1 MSLITPEFGLLFWMT
16 VIFAIVFFLL
26 AKFGFPVITD
36 MVRKRQERI
45 DRSLKDAREIEAR
58 MGQMVEEHARML
70 DEARKE
76 QAQILRE
83 ATDTRNKILATAK
96 DEAREEAA
104 KILAE
109 ARTEIEAEKE
119 AALRDVR
126 KEVAVL
132 SVSIAEKILRKE
144 LSEDKE
150 QREYIDRMV
159 DETVHEQAQSW
170 TKASSGPGMPT
181 PW

>member
-1 MSLITPEFGLLFWMT
+1 MNLVTPDTGLLFWMV
-16 VIFAIVFFLL
+16 VIFGLVFLL
-26 AKFGFPVITD
+26 LWKFGFPIITS
-36 MVRKRQERI
+36 MVEKRNRTIEK
-45 DRSLKDAREIEAR
+45 SLKDAKEVEA
-58 MGQMVEEHARML
+58 QMSAMVAEHAQML
-70 DEARKE
+70 EDARKE

-83 ATDTRNKILATAK
+83 AADTRSKLIADAK
-96 DEAREEAA
+96 EQAREEAA
-104 KILAE
+104 KILAD
-109 ARTEIEAEKE
+109 ARAEIEAEKE

-159 DETVHEQAQSW
+159 EETVRERAQS
-170 TKASSGPGMPT
+170 
-181 PW
+181 

>member
-1 MSLITPEFGLLFWMT
+1 MQLITPDAGLLFWMV
-16 VIFAIVFFLL
+16 VIFGLLFFLL
-26 AKFGFPVITD
+26 AKFGFPIITS
-36 MVRKRQERI
+36 MVEKRNSTIEKSR
-45 DRSLKDAREIEAR
+45 KDAREIEAR

-83 ATDTRNKILATAK
+83 ATDTRNKILAQAK
-96 DEAREEAA
+96 DDAREEAA

-144 LSEDKE
+144 LADDRE

-159 DETVHEQAQSW
+159 EETVREDARS
-170 TKASSGPGMPT
+170 
-181 PW
+181 

>member
-1 MSLITPEFGLLFWMT
+1 MQLITPDAGLLFWMV
-16 VIFAIVFFLL
+16 VIFGLLFFLL
-26 AKFGFPVITD
+26 AKFGFPIITS
-36 MVRKRQERI
+36 MVEKRNTTIEK
-45 DRSLKDAREIEAR
+45 SLKDAHEIEAR

-70 DEARKE
+70 EEARKE

-83 ATDTRNKILATAK
+83 ATDTRNKILAQAK
-96 DEAREEAA
+96 DDAREEAA

-144 LSEDKE
+144 LADDGE

-159 DETVHEQAQSW
+159 EETVREDARS
-170 TKASSGPGMPT
+170 
-181 PW
+181 

>member
-1 MSLITPEFGLLFWMT
+1 MNLVTPDSGLLFWMV
-16 VIFAIVFFLL
+16 VIFGLVFFLL
-26 AKFGFPVITD
+26 WKFGFPVITS
-36 MVRKRQERI
+36 MVEKRNATIEK
-45 DRSLKDAREIEAR
+45 SLKDAHQIEA
-58 MGQMVEEHARML
+58 QMAGMLAEHAQML
-70 DEARKE
+70 EDARKE

-83 ATDTRNKILATAK
+83 ATDTRNKILAQAK
-96 DEAREEAA
+96 DEARGEAS
-104 KILAE
+104 KILAD

-144 LSEDKE
+144 LAKDGE

-159 DETVHEQAQSW
+159 EETVREEARS
-170 TKASSGPGMPT
+170 
-181 PW
+181 

>member
-1 MSLITPEFGLLFWMT
+1 MNLVTPDTGLLFWMV
-16 VIFAIVFFLL
+16 VIFGLVFLL
-26 AKFGFPVITD
+26 LWKFGFPIITS
-36 MVRKRQERI
+36 MVEKRNRTIEK
-45 DRSLKDAREIEAR
+45 SLKDAKEVEA
-58 MGQMVEEHARML
+58 QMSAMVAEHAQML
-70 DEARKE
+70 EDARKE

-83 ATDTRNKILATAK
+83 AADTRSKLIADAK
-96 DEAREEAA
+96 EQAREEAA
-104 KILAE
+104 KILAD

-159 DETVHEQAQSW
+159 DETVREQAQS
-170 TKASSGPGMPT
+170 
-181 PW
+181 

>member
-1 MSLITPEFGLLFWMT
+1 MNLVTPDTGLLFWMV
-16 VIFAIVFFLL
+16 VIFGLVFLL
-26 AKFGFPVITD
+26 LWKFGFPIITS
-36 MVRKRQERI
+36 MVEKRNRTIEK
-45 DRSLKDAREIEAR
+45 SLKDAKEVEA
-58 MGQMVEEHARML
+58 QMSAMMAEHAQML
-70 DEARKE
+70 EDARKE

-83 ATDTRNKILATAK
+83 AADTRSKLIADAK
-96 DEAREEAA
+96 EQAREEAA
-104 KILAE
+104 KILAD
-109 ARTEIEAEKE
+109 ARAEIEAEKE

-159 DETVHEQAQSW
+159 DETVREQAQS
-170 TKASSGPGMPT
+170 
-181 PW
+181 

>member
-1 MSLITPEFGLLFWMT
+1 MNLVTPDTGLLFWMV
-16 VIFAIVFFLL
+16 VIFGLVFLL
-26 AKFGFPVITD
+26 LWKFGFPIITS
-36 MVRKRQERI
+36 MVEKRNATIEK
-45 DRSLKDAREIEAR
+45 SLKDAKEVEA
-58 MGQMVEEHARML
+58 QMSAMMAEHAQML
-70 DEARKE
+70 EEARKE

-83 ATDTRNKILATAK
+83 AADTRSKLIADAK
-96 DEAREEAA
+96 EQAREEAA
-104 KILAE
+104 KILAD
-109 ARTEIEAEKE
+109 AHAEIEAEKE

-159 DETVHEQAQSW
+159 EETVREQAQS
-170 TKASSGPGMPT
+170 
-181 PW
+181 

>member
-1 MSLITPEFGLLFWMT
+1 MQLITPDAGLLFWMV
-16 VIFAIVFFLL
+16 VIFGLLFFLL
-26 AKFGFPVITD
+26 WKFGFPIITD
-36 MVRKRQERI
+36 MVEKRNATIEK
-45 DRSLKDAREIEAR
+45 SLKDAHEIEAR

-70 DEARKE
+70 EEARKE

-83 ATDTRNKILATAK
+83 ATDTRNKILAQAK
-96 DEAREEAA
+96 DDAREEAA

-144 LSEDKE
+144 LADDRE

-159 DETVHEQAQSW
+159 EETVREDARS
-170 TKASSGPGMPT
+170 
-181 PW
+181 

>member
-1 MSLITPEFGLLFWMT
+1 MNLVTPDAGLLFWMV
-16 VIFAIVFFLL
+16 VIFGLLFFLL
-26 AKFGFPVITD
+26 WKFGFPVITS
-36 MVRKRQERI
+36 MVEKRNSTIEK
-45 DRSLKDAREIEAR
+45 SLKDAHEIEAR

-70 DEARKE
+70 EEARKE

-83 ATDTRNKILATAK
+83 ATDTRNKMLATAK

-159 DETVHEQAQSW
+159 EETVREQAQS
-170 TKASSGPGMPT
+170 
-181 PW
+181 

>member
-1 MSLITPEFGLLFWMT
+1 MNLVTPDAGLLFWMV
-16 VIFAIVFFLL
+16 VIFGLLFFLL
-26 AKFGFPVITD
+26 WKFGFPVITS
-36 MVRKRQERI
+36 MVEKRNSTIEK
-45 DRSLKDAREIEAR
+45 SLKDAHEIEAR

-70 DEARKE
+70 EEARKE
-76 QAQILRE
+76 QAQILRD
-83 ATDTRNKILATAK
+83 ATDTRNKILAQAK
-96 DEAREEAA
+96 DDAREEAA

-109 ARTEIEAEKE
+109 ARTQIEAEKE

-144 LSEDKE
+144 LADDGA

-159 DETVHEQAQSW
+159 EETVREDARS
-170 TKASSGPGMPT
+170 
-181 PW
+181 

>member
-1 MSLITPEFGLLFWMT
+1 MQLITPDTGLLFWMV
-16 VIFAIVFFLL
+16 VIFGLVFFLL
-26 AKFGFPVITD
+26 WKFGFPIITS
-36 MVRKRQERI
+36 MVEKRNATIEK
-45 DRSLKDAREIEAR
+45 SLKDAHQIEA
-58 MGQMVEEHARML
+58 QMAGMLAEHAQML
-70 DEARKE
+70 EDARKE

-83 ATDTRNKILATAK
+83 AADTRSKLIADAK
-96 DEAREEAA
+96 DQAREEAA

-109 ARTEIEAEKE
+109 ARSEIEAEKE

-159 DETVHEQAQSW
+159 DETVREEVHS
-170 TKASSGPGMPT
+170 
-181 PW
+181 

>member
-1 MSLITPEFGLLFWMT
+1 MNLVTPDAGLLFWMV
-16 VIFAIVFFLL
+16 VIFGLVFFLL
-26 AKFGFPVITD
+26 AKFGFPIITS
-36 MVRKRQERI
+36 MVEKRNMTIEK
-45 DRSLKDAREIEAR
+45 SLKDAKAVEA
-58 MGQMVEEHARML
+58 QMAAMMAEHAQML
-70 DEARKE
+70 EDARKE

-83 ATDTRNKILATAK
+83 AADTRSKLIADAK
-96 DEAREEAA
+96 DQAREEAA
-104 KILAE
+104 KILAD
-109 ARTEIEAEKE
+109 ARAEIEAEKE

-159 DETVHEQAQSW
+159 DETVREQAQS
-170 TKASSGPGMPT
+170 
-181 PW
+181 

>member
-1 MSLITPEFGLLFWMT
+1 MQLITPDAGLLFWMV
-16 VIFAIVFFLL
+16 VIFGLVFFLL
-26 AKFGFPVITD
+26 AKFGFPIITS
-36 MVRKRQERI
+36 MVEKRNTTIEK
-45 DRSLKDAREIEAR
+45 SLKDAHEIEAR

-83 ATDTRNKILATAK
+83 ATDTRNKILAQAK
-96 DEAREEAA
+96 DDAREEAA

-144 LSEDKE
+144 LADDGE

-159 DETVHEQAQSW
+159 EETVREDARS
-170 TKASSGPGMPT
+170 
-181 PW
+181 

>member
-1 MSLITPEFGLLFWMT
+1 MNLVTPDAGLLFWMV
-16 VIFAIVFFLL
+16 VIFGLLFFLL
-26 AKFGFPVITD
+26 WKFGFPVITS
-36 MVRKRQERI
+36 MVEKRNSTIEK
-45 DRSLKDAREIEAR
+45 SLKDAHEIEAR

-159 DETVHEQAQSW
+159 EETVREQAQS
-170 TKASSGPGMPT
+170 
-181 PW
+181 

>member
-1 MSLITPEFGLLFWMT
+1 MQLITPDAGLLFWMV
-16 VIFAIVFFLL
+16 VIFGLVFFLL
-26 AKFGFPVITD
+26 AKFGFPIITS
-36 MVRKRQERI
+36 MVEKRNATIEK
-45 DRSLKDAREIEAR
+45 SLKDAHEIEA
-58 MGQMVEEHARML
+58 QMAGMLAEHAQML
-70 DEARKE
+70 EDARKE

-83 ATDTRNKILATAK
+83 AADTRSKLIADAK
-96 DEAREEAA
+96 EQAREKAA
-104 KILAE
+104 KILAD

-144 LSEDKE
+144 LSGDKE

-159 DETVHEQAQSW
+159 EETVREQAQS
-170 TKASSGPGMPT
+170 
-181 PW
+181 

>member
-1 MSLITPEFGLLFWMT
+1 MNLVTPDTGLLFWMV
-16 VIFAIVFFLL
+16 VIFGLVFFLL
-26 AKFGFPVITD
+26 WKFGFPIITE
-36 MVRKRQERI
+36 MVDKRNSTIEK
-45 DRSLKDAREIEAR
+45 SLKDAHEIEKR
-58 MGQMVEEHARML
+58 MGQMVEEHSRML
-70 DEARKE
+70 EEARKE

-83 ATDTRNKILATAK
+83 ATDTRNKIIATAK
-96 DEAREEAA
+96 DEAREEAG

-144 LSEDKE
+144 LADDKK
-150 QREYIDRMV
+150 QQEYIDRMV
-159 DETVHEQAQSW
+159 DETVREEAQS
-170 TKASSGPGMPT
+170 
-181 PW
+181 

>member
-1 MSLITPEFGLLFWMT
+1 MNLVTPDTGLLFWMV
-16 VIFAIVFFLL
+16 VIFGLVFLL
-26 AKFGFPVITD
+26 LWKFGFPIITS
-36 MVRKRQERI
+36 MVEKRNTTIEK
-45 DRSLKDAREIEAR
+45 SLKDAKEVEA
-58 MGQMVEEHARML
+58 QMSAMMAEHAQML
-70 DEARKE
+70 EDARKE

-83 ATDTRNKILATAK
+83 AADTRSKLIADAK
-96 DEAREEAA
+96 EQAREEAA
-104 KILAE
+104 KILAD

-144 LSEDKE
+144 LAKDGE

-159 DETVHEQAQSW
+159 EETVREEARS
-170 TKASSGPGMPT
+170 
-181 PW
+181 

>member
-1 MSLITPEFGLLFWMT
+1 MNLVTPDTGLLFWMV
-16 VIFAIVFFLL
+16 VIFGLVFLL
-26 AKFGFPVITD
+26 LWKFGFPIITS
-36 MVRKRQERI
+36 MVEKRNRTIEK
-45 DRSLKDAREIEAR
+45 SLKDAKEVEA
-58 MGQMVEEHARML
+58 QMSAMVAEHAQML
-70 DEARKE
+70 EDARKE

-83 ATDTRNKILATAK
+83 AADTRSKLIADAK
-96 DEAREEAA
+96 DQAREEAA
-104 KILAE
+104 KILAD
-109 ARTEIEAEKE
+109 ARAEIEAEKE

-159 DETVHEQAQSW
+159 EETVREQAQS
-170 TKASSGPGMPT
+170 
-181 PW
+181 

>member
-1 MSLITPEFGLLFWMT
+1 MNLVTPDTGLLFWMV
-16 VIFAIVFFLL
+16 VIFGLVFFLL
-26 AKFGFPVITD
+26 WKFGFPIITE
-36 MVRKRQERI
+36 MVDKRNSTIEK
-45 DRSLKDAREIEAR
+45 SLKDAHEIEAR

-70 DEARKE
+70 EEARKE

-83 ATDTRNKILATAK
+83 ATDTRNKIIASAK
-96 DEAREEAA
+96 DEAREEAG

-109 ARTEIEAEKE
+109 ARTEIAAEKE

-144 LSEDKE
+144 LSEDRK
-150 QREYIDRMV
+150 QQEYIDRMV
-159 DETVHEQAQSW
+159 DETVREEAQS
-170 TKASSGPGMPT
+170 
-181 PW
+181 

>member
-1 MSLITPEFGLLFWMT
+1 
-16 VIFAIVFFLL
+16 
-26 AKFGFPVITD
+26 
-36 MVRKRQERI
+36 
-45 DRSLKDAREIEAR
+45 
-58 MGQMVEEHARML
+58 ML

-83 ATDTRNKILATAK
+83 ATDTRNKILANAK

-109 ARTEIEAEKE
+109 ARTEIAAEKE

-144 LSEDKE
+144 LADDAQQK
-150 QREYIDRMV
+150 EYIDRMV
-159 DETVHEQAQSW
+159 DETVREQAQS
-170 TKASSGPGMPT
+170 
-181 PW
+181 